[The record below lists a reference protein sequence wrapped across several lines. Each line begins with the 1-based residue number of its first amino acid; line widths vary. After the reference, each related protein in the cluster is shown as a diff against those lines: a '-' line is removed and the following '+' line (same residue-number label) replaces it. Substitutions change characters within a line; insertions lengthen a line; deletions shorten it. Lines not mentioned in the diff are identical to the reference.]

1 MRCVRHYLCGAAAA
15 ALLWRGYLSFLRWG
29 SSAESIPEWKNAGL
43 HRMIIYSCKWQVECE
58 DDGNDEGGEAGSAS
72 EQIRAVKEW
81 QAEFSHRAGKPQGV
95 R

>member
-1 MRCVRHYLCGAAAA
+1 MQGGCRSFIAEGVSVFF
-15 ALLWRGYLSFLRWG
+15 ALGV
-29 SSAESIPEWKNAGL
+29 SAESIPEWKNAGL